1 MLGRKRFVAA
11 VSTALLLSGL
21 CFATHAQPAKEIR
34 VALQKGGI
42 LAIAKQRGVLE
53 EEFKRD
59 GIAIKW
65 YEFATGIPVLEAL
78 NSDKLDFGSAGSA
91 PPIFAQAAR
100 ENLLYVASQPAGL
113 NSEGI
118 LVRNGAGIAKLED
131 LKGKRIG
138 VAKGTSGHHFLLAAL
153 DKAGLRPADVKIAYL
168 APADATAA
176 FGKAELDAWVV
187 WDPFLAIGEKVHG
200 AQVLTKDVRVV
211 HSNNFLLANKEFSLR
226 NPALL
231 KRIVDRLSE
240 VGRWAEDNR
249 PQLAQLLT
257 DQTGIPLDIE
267 RTVVGRGTFAIK
279 YMDDAVTQQQ
289 QELADRLAEL
299 AIVPKRV
306 EVRHIVWKPTDAR

>member
-1 MLGRKRFVAA
+1 M
-11 VSTALLLSGL
+11 
-21 CFATHAQPAKEIR
+21 
-34 VALQKGGI
+34 
-42 LAIAKQRGVLE
+42 
-53 EEFKRD
+53 
-59 GIAIKW
+59 
-65 YEFATGIPVLEAL
+65 LEAL

-153 DKAGLRPADVKIAYL
+153 DKAGLRPADVRISYL

>member
-1 MLGRKRFVAA
+1 MYKR
-11 VSTALLLSGL
+11 
-21 CFATHAQPAKEIR
+21 Q
-34 VALQKGGI
+34 
-42 LAIAKQRGVLE
+42 
-53 EEFKRD
+53 
-59 GIAIKW
+59 
-65 YEFATGIPVLEAL
+65 
-78 NSDKLDFGSAGSA
+78 
-91 PPIFAQAAR
+91 
-100 ENLLYVASQPAGL
+100 
-113 NSEGI
+113 
-118 LVRNGAGIAKLED
+118 
-131 LKGKRIG
+131 
-138 VAKGTSGHHFLLAAL
+138 
-153 DKAGLRPADVKIAYL
+153 
-168 APADATAA
+168 
-176 FGKAELDAWVV
+176 LDAWVV